1 MTISAE
7 FWTSN
12 LPDVVGA
19 YLVRPAGETQAFV
32 VEVADTPDGLMVNMQ
47 GSPSAREFDD
57 GWLYVFELDSEEFE
71 WQGPLLP
78 AEAMAAELEAVQ
90 AITQSIASGQ
100 CWITDQC
107 EGESESAGPISSA
120 LEEAAGRLNEESQ
133 DNLKLLV
140 KMASQLLHLRQT
152 VAALQDS
159 KPGFNEAQ
167 WNAVADAMAKSDSAT
182 KDAEAILSK

>member
-12 LPDVVGA
+12 LPDVIGA
-19 YLVRPAGETQAFV
+19 YLVRRVGETQAFV
-32 VEVADTPDGLMVNMQ
+32 TEVAETPDGLMVNLD
-47 GSPSAREFDD
+47 GSPSAREFED
-57 GWLYVFELDSEEFE
+57 GWMYVFELDSEEFE

-78 AEAMAAELEAVQ
+78 AEAMAADLEAVQ

-100 CWITDQC
+100 CWTTDQC

-120 LEEAAGRLNEESQ
+120 LEEAAGRLNEENQ
-133 DNLKLLV
+133 DNLKLLI
-140 KMASQLLHLRQT
+140 KMASQLLQLRQT

-167 WNAVADAMAKSDSAT
+167 WNAVALAMMNSDSGM
-182 KDAEAILSK
+182 KDIETILS